1 MCTPVYVDTLTVLQ
15 DLFNKF
21 QSLILPEVINYI
33 LMEDEGVLEMID
45 TVVNFSLS
53 SYPDMSI
60 QDALSAIN
68 TGLTEYANK
77 VWSHSSHITHT
88 HIHTHIPHTHHTVVA
103 G

>member
-1 MCTPVYVDTLTVLQ
+1 MYVQ

-21 QSLILPEVINYI
+21 QSLILPEAINYI

-45 TVVNFSLS
+45 TVVNFTLS

-68 TGLTEYANK
+68 TGLSEYANK
-77 VWSHSSHITHT
+77 VSTRITH
-88 HIHTHIPHTHHTVVA
+88 HTHHTCPLHSPCKLT
-103 G
+103 